1 MLDPGNAE
9 LSAIQPICLL
19 AGAIGN
25 AHEDF
30 ALIVLNGRNDAPCA
44 RFGFGVDVVREVAPD
59 DVAIRPQ
66 SGSSGLRSHGHKAF
80 IGFL

>member
-1 MLDPGNAE
+1 MEATTILTRGGCKVPGFG
-9 LSAIQPICLL
+9 IWP
-19 AGAIGN
+19 
-25 AHEDF
+25 HEDF

-59 DVAIRPQ
+59 GVAFRPQ